1 MENVTDRNH
10 LPQQFVE
17 SLKALGSPLFDNLAD
32 TLANSAPSVAV
43 RDNRAKRYRYPASET
58 DGDVAWLS
66 DRGHYLAERPRFA
79 MDPAWHQGLYYVQD
93 ASSMFLAR
101 VIATLTAGSDTP
113 LRYLDACAAPGGK
126 TTAAID
132 ALPEGSLVVA
142 NEYVP
147 SRAAILKENIIK
159 WGYPSVIVTRGDTR
173 LLAKALR
180 ETMDIVAADVPCS
193 GEGMMRKDPE
203 AVAQWSDGLVEECVA
218 RQEEIVDNLWLTLRP
233 GGYFIYS
240 TCTFNLRENERMV
253 ARMIDLYGA
262 ESVAI
267 PIEEEWM
274 IAPAVEGSAAA
285 CRFIPGRIR
294 GEGLFMAVLRKPDG
308 KADGATTSRGRR
320 DKAAKERPLP
330 REAADATGW
339 LTDPAAMTFS
349 IDDDRVNAFPTRW
362 LPELKAL
369 SRATDIIYDGVNV
382 ATLRGRDLI
391 PTQTLAMSTLLRRG
405 AFPEVDVDKATAL
418 DYLRRQAMML
428 PEGTPRGFVLL
439 TCDGRPL
446 GFVKNLGNRAN
457 NLYPQNWRLI
467 SG

>member
-1 MENVTDRNH
+1 MEKPTDH
-10 LPQQFVE
+10 IQLPRRFVE
-17 SLKALGSPLFDNLAD
+17 SLKALGSPLFDNLAE
-32 TLANSAPSVAV
+32 TLATTRPSVAV
-43 RDNRAKRYRYPASET
+43 RDNRAKHYRYPSAET
-58 DGDVAWLS
+58 DGDVAWLTE
-66 DRGHYLAERPRFA
+66 RGHYLAERPRFA
-79 MDPAWHQGLYYVQD
+79 SDPAWHQGLYYVQD

-101 VIATLTAGSDTP
+101 VIAALTADGDAP

-132 ALPEGSLVVA
+132 ALPAGSLVVA

-203 AVAQWSDGLVEECVA
+203 AVAQWSEGLIEECVA
-218 RQEEIVDNLWLTLRP
+218 RQEEIVDNLWQTLRP

-240 TCTFNLRENERMV
+240 TCTFNIFENERMV

-262 ESVAI
+262 ESVDI
-267 PIEEEWM
+267 PVEEGWM

-294 GEGLFMAVLRKPDG
+294 GEGLFMAVLRKPEGAAGSGDG
-308 KADGATTSRGRR
+308 RRGRR
-320 DKAAKERPLP
+320 DKGAKERPLP
-330 REAADATGW
+330 REAAAAGGW
-339 LTDPAAMTFS
+339 LTDPEAMTFS
-349 IDDDRVNAFPTRW
+349 VDDDRVNAFPTRW
-362 LPELKAL
+362 LTELKSL
-369 SRATDIIYDGVNV
+369 SRATDVIYNGVNV

-391 PTQTLAMSTLLRRG
+391 PTQALAMSTLLRRG
-405 AFPEVDVDKATAL
+405 AFPEVEVDKPTAL
-418 DYLRRQAMML
+418 DYLRRQAVTL

-439 TCDGRPL
+439 TCGGHPL